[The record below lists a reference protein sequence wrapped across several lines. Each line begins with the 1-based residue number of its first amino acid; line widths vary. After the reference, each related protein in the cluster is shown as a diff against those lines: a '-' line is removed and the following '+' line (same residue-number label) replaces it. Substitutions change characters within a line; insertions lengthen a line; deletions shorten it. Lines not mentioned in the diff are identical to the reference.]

1 MLNSYRFVTSW
12 IESRCSH
19 DNDRHA
25 FAYLFDKYIPT
36 VISKCKDFK
45 RITPVTDIAM
55 AQMTCLLLD
64 CLQVPTC
71 EDDQWREQCFVFSVI
86 WGFGATYYQDQI
98 VDWQQE
104 FNRFWLVEFKE
115 NRFLDDDVYGYWVD
129 LKAKEMRSW
138 RQLQPKVGG
147 DLISDSQVVIRIFTN
162 SFQFKGHAKT
172 SIPRL

>member
-1 MLNSYRFVTSW
+1 M
-12 IESRCSH
+12 
-19 DNDRHA
+19 
-25 FAYLFDKYIPT
+25 
-36 VISKCKDFK
+36 
-45 RITPVTDIAM
+45 
-55 AQMTCLLLD
+55 
-64 CLQVPTC
+64 
-71 EDDQWREQCFVFSVI
+71 FSVI

-147 DLISDSQVVIRIFTN
+147 DLSDSQVVIRIFTN
-162 SFQFKGHAKT
+162 SFQFKGHAKK
-172 SIPRL
+172 SIPRF